1 MQSEVELS
9 VVLPC
14 LNEIE
19 TLAKCINK
27 AKECMERLGV
37 VGEVI
42 VADNG
47 STDGSI
53 QVAES
58 NGALVVHVLEKGY
71 GSALMG
77 GITAAQGKFV
87 IMGDADDS
95 YSLDELDGFIESLR
109 AGNDLVMGNR
119 FGGVINKGA
128 MPFLHKWLGNPVL
141 SFLGRLFFKSDI
153 RDFHCGLRGFNT
165 QKIIDLNLQTT
176 GMEFASELVVK
187 SLLAD
192 YKVTQVPTNLQV
204 DGRSRAPH
212 LRTWR
217 DGWRHLRFLL
227 SYSPRWLFLY
237 PGLFML
243 ALGLPC
249 TLILTQGDVH
259 FGRIT
264 FSSQT
269 LILTTFLV
277 QIGVQLIWFS
287 ILSKASSTVRGF
299 LPIDIEWKF
308 LLTKLQRESNYIAY
322 LILIMLGA
330 GMLVYQMRDWIALS
344 FGDLTPRDAIARSVL
359 GVLLISTGLQS
370 LVSQFLLNIVTLNW
384 QPSDNL
390 EKGRLRTN
398 H

>member
-1 MQSEVELS
+1 MQSEIELS

-19 TLAKCINK
+19 TLAICISK
-27 AKECMERLGV
+27 AKQCMERLGV

-53 QVAES
+53 QVAHS
-58 NGALVVHVLEKGY
+58 NGARVVHVPAKGY

-77 GITAAQGKFV
+77 GISAAHGKFV

-95 YSLDELDGFIESLR
+95 YSLEELDGFIASLR

-119 FGGVINKGA
+119 FGGVIKKGA

-153 RDFHCGLRGFNT
+153 RDFHCGLRGFNR
-165 QKIIDLNLQTT
+165 QKIIDLDLQTT

-237 PGLFML
+237 PGF
-243 ALGLPC
+243 AL
-249 TLILTQGDVH
+249 TLIGTVGIVALSISDIK
-259 FGRIT
+259 FGKVT
-264 FSSQT
+264 LSVQT
-269 LILTTFLV
+269 LIFFVLLF
-277 QIGVQLIWFS
+277 QLGLQFIWFA
-287 ILSKASSTVRGF
+287 ILSKASSTMRGF
-299 LPIDIEWKF
+299 LPIDSEWLKM
-308 LLTKLQRESNYIAY
+308 LKRVQRESNYLAY
-322 LILIMLGA
+322 VAVMALGI
-330 GMLVYQMRDWIALS
+330 GLVFRQFQIWAQISYGA
-344 FGDLTPRDAIARSVL
+344 LTPREAVIGSVI
-359 GVLLISTGLQS
+359 GGLLISSGIQS
-370 LVSQFLLNIVTLNW
+370 IASQFLLNIVTLNHN
-384 QPSDNL
+384 QLLSL
-390 EKGRLRTN
+390 KSSEK
-398 H
+398 